1 MVPLMAPLMAMSMGG
16 GRHSPGRTRPMAE
29 INVTPFVDV
38 MLVLLIVFMVAAPLL
53 SVGVA
58 VDLPETAAKPIQE
71 QGEPLTVTIAG
82 DGLIYL
88 QDTPV
93 EIDDLVP
100 RLEAIATAGYD
111 QRIFIR
117 GDRSRSYG
125 EVVKVMGRINGAGF
139 KSIGLLTEQ
148 ESGQSGASASGQ

>member
-1 MVPLMAPLMAMSMGG
+1 MGAMLNGG
-16 GRHSPGRTRPMAE
+16 GRHAPGRVRPMSE

-58 VDLPETAAKPIQE
+58 VDLPETAAKPIQD
-71 QGEPLTVTIAG
+71 QGEPLTVTVAA
-82 DGLIYL
+82 DGTIYVE
-88 QDTPV
+88 DTVV
-93 EIDDLVP
+93 EIDDLIP

-117 GDRSRSYG
+117 GDQSRSYG
-125 EVVKVMGRINGAGF
+125 EVVKVMGRINSAGF
-139 KSIGLLTEQ
+139 RQIGLLTEQ
-148 ESGQSGASASGQ
+148 E